1 MTILRALASH
11 YDRLLSKDEAPPYG
25 FSRENISYA
34 IVLSPAGEVRG
45 VLDLRDISGK
55 KPSPKRLRVPQP
67 VKRASGIAS
76 NFLWDNMAYA
86 LGVKHDKRTKQ
97 PALVGRG
104 EHDNFKEHHKKL
116 LAGANDDGLL
126 AFLRF
131 LKEWRAEKYDSLP
144 QAEDMLGKNIVF
156 MLDGEQRFLHERDAA
171 KRVWMN
177 HLHQQAKDSSEGFC
191 LVTGGRAPI
200 ARLHPSIKGIWG
212 AQPSGASIVTF
223 NLDAFTSFGK
233 KQGANAPVSKQAAFN
248 YTTALN
254 KLLER
259 DSRHHLRI
267 GDMATVFWA
276 EAAGDETA
284 AAEGEKFLLAML
296 DEPPNDEEERA
307 KIADKLNAIAAGRP
321 LADVAPGVQEDTRF
335 YVLGIA
341 PNAARLSIRF
351 WHEDSIGGLAER
363 LRKHWND
370 LRLEPIPWKTPPAAN
385 RLLRETA
392 VQGKFDNVPPILGG
406 TLMRAILTGG
416 RYPRSLLAAIIV
428 RMRADRNING
438 LRAAICKACLARDY
452 RLGFEREGIPAGL
465 SREEP
470 NVAYRLGRLFA
481 VYEKV
486 QWVALD
492 KVNATIKDRY
502 FGAASAT
509 PIAIFPLLERN
520 SAHHLAKLRKEN
532 KNGWYE
538 REIDAILAGIGAVF
552 PRSLRLE
559 DQARFVLGY
568 YHQRFDKP
576 ASKGD
581 TGGGNSEDS
590 EEGGH
595 VS

>member
-11 YDRLLSKDEAPPYG
+11 YDRLLSKDEVPPYG

-34 IVLSPAGEVRG
+34 IVLSPAGEVRD
-45 VLDLRDISGK
+45 VRDLRDSDASNK
-55 KPSPKRLRVPQP
+55 KPRPKRLRVPQSR
-67 VKRASGIAS
+67 KRPGNIAPF
-76 NFLWDNMAYA
+76 FLWDNTGYV
-86 LGVKHDKRTKQ
+86 LGKGKDKEVSRVEKQ
-97 PALVGRG
+97 HAA
-104 EHDNFKEHHKKL
+104 FKELHERL
-116 LAGANDDGLL
+116 LAGINDEGLQ
-126 AFLRF
+126 AFLGF
-131 LKEWRAEKYDSLP
+131 LKEWRVEDYDGLLHAE
-144 QAEDMLGKNIVF
+144 EMLGENVVF
-156 MLDGEQRFLHERDAA
+156 RLDGELCFLHEGSAA
-171 KRVWMN
+171 KGVWVH
-177 HLHQQAKDSSEGFC
+177 HLKQQDKGNAEGLC
-191 LVTGGRAPI
+191 LVTGERAPI
-200 ARLHPSIKGIWG
+200 VRVHPAVKGIEG
-212 AQPSGASIVTF
+212 AQSSGANIVSF
-223 NLDAFTSFGK
+223 DKAAFKSFGK
-233 KQGANAPVSKQAAFN
+233 ERGANAPISVQAAFK
-248 YTTALN
+248 YTSALN

-259 DSRHHLRI
+259 GSHHRLRI
-267 GDMATVFWA
+267 GDTKTVFWA

-296 DEPPNDEEERA
+296 DEPPTDEEERA

-363 LRKHWND
+363 IAEHLSD
-370 LRLEPIPWKTPPAAN
+370 LALEPIPWKTPPAAN

-416 RYPRSLLAAIIV
+416 RYPRSLLAAIIM

-452 RLGFEREGIPAGL
+452 RLRFEREGIPAGL

-486 QWVALD
+486 QWVALG
-492 KVNATIKDRY
+492 KVDATIKDRY

-520 SAHHLAKLRKEN
+520 SAHHLAKLRKDN
-532 KNGWYE
+532 KDGWYE

-576 ASKGD
+576 ASKDD

-590 EEGGH
+590 EGGGH